1 MNLDQARELDLYIL
15 DSSKACLSR
24 NMVQGISITLRCS
37 KPFKRKSTHLEMAT
51 CKVPAQNF
59 NASYLR
65 LELSTRDLRYLRLRG
80 YYMTLKLLQSTGMSA
95 IYMRQ
100 EHSRDIVGDNR
111 LTVGIHGLVRF

>member
-65 LELSTRDLRYLRLRG
+65 LELSTRDLRYF
-80 YYMTLKLLQSTGMSA
+80 TSSWLLHDTEAST
-95 IYMRQ
+95 IDWD
-100 EHSRDIVGDNR
+100 ERDIHETGTQQGHR
-111 LTVGIHGLVRF
+111 G